1 MLETGLL
8 AFLNKSAKDYWAAI
22 KAKEHARATAKVK
35 KEKKLKVKRS
45 SAGDRRR
52 PPQIPEG
59 NEVQEQMLQ
68 VQDEMLLRDQ
78 VIMYLQSRVVL
89 LEQKLVTHKIPLP
102 QEKRHVIHFDK
113 VFKEEWE
120 AQLQELRIRLDEKN
134 EEFSKVSQENEGLK
148 AQLQL
153 ASTEAS
159 TIEKLRK
166 DEEKRRKKEAEKRKK
181 KSERKAARKAKKE
194 KEEKKA
200 KELKQVEFLQGE
212 WEHSKRGIGS
222 FTVHKKTCFV
232 QGWLRDGTRG
242 EG

>member
-89 LEQKLVTHKIPLP
+89 LEQKL
-102 QEKRHVIHFDK
+102 EKRHVIHFDK

-134 EEFSKVSQENEGLK
+134 EEFSKVSQENEGSCNWP
-148 AQLQL
+148 LQKL
-153 ASTEAS
+153 PLSKSFARTKRSE
-159 TIEKLRK
+159 EKKKQKKEKRK
-166 DEEKRRKKEAEKRKK
+166 VKGKRQERQRKKRRKR
-181 KSERKAARKAKKE
+181 RR
-194 KEEKKA
+194 
-200 KELKQVEFLQGE
+200 
-212 WEHSKRGIGS
+212 RN
-222 FTVHKKTCFV
+222 
-232 QGWLRDGTRG
+232 
-242 EG
+242 